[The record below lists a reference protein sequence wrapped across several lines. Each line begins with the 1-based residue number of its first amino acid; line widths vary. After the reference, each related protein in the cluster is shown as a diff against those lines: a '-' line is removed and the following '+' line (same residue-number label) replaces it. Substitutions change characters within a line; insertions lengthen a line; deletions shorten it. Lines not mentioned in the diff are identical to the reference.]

1 MVARNRKWNG
11 KAHWVVP
18 GRYLGEDLHGWWI
31 FQGAKGVLISRPGAA
46 FYTASDAVLLV
57 PRTGGY
63 VATFYDDT
71 YPGDFRVYVDL
82 AAAHD
87 WNTIRPGV
95 TEFHMID
102 MDLDVI
108 RSITRMGCIVD
119 DEDEFERAPGSHGL
133 PGRTSWNACARRPN
147 SFIRPS
153 RHSTHRSTAQRRMVQ
168 ERTGMSG
175 IIRVY
180 KRDDEGVLHFRE
192 AWFDEDYSQFVMNHG
207 VVGHQSKT
215 DETDVADAAAVEG
228 LMDAFA
234 VQCEEDGYAE
244 IPEEE
249 QFWVVAQ
256 YALKT
261 KDGTERDRY
270 LEEKAKDALISQ
282 LAWRGL
288 GTVERSEFGDA
299 KLNIFCLCP
308 DVNKAV
314 NAIKVC
320 IRGEDLD
327 FTKLSIGAA
336 PFSEPE
342 AFRLKHSPKPGAGF
356 TL

>member
-1 MVARNRKWNG
+1 
-11 KAHWVVP
+11 
-18 GRYLGEDLHGWWI
+18 
-31 FQGAKGVLISRPGAA
+31 
-46 FYTASDAVLLV
+46 
-57 PRTGGY
+57 
-63 VATFYDDT
+63 
-71 YPGDFRVYVDL
+71 
-82 AAAHD
+82 
-87 WNTIRPGV
+87 
-95 TEFHMID
+95 
-102 MDLDVI
+102 
-108 RSITRMGCIVD
+108 
-119 DEDEFERAPGSHGL
+119 
-133 PGRTSWNACARRPN
+133 
-147 SFIRPS
+147 
-153 RHSTHRSTAQRRMVQ
+153 
-168 ERTGMSG
+168 MSG

-180 KRDDEGVLHFRE
+180 KRNEDGTLHFRE

-207 VVGHQSKT
+207 AVGHQSKT
-215 DETDVADAAAVEG
+215 EETDVDDAEAADR

-234 VQCEEDGYAE
+234 AQCEEDGYAE
-244 IPEEE
+244 LPEQE

-261 KDGTERDRY
+261 REGTSRDRY
-270 LEEKAKDALISQ
+270 LEEKAKDALISH

-288 GTVERSEFGDA
+288 GTVERSEFSDS

-336 PFSEPE
+336 PYTDPT
-342 AFRLKHSPKPGAGF
+342 ALKLKHSPKQASVF

>member
-1 MVARNRKWNG
+1 
-11 KAHWVVP
+11 
-18 GRYLGEDLHGWWI
+18 
-31 FQGAKGVLISRPGAA
+31 
-46 FYTASDAVLLV
+46 
-57 PRTGGY
+57 
-63 VATFYDDT
+63 
-71 YPGDFRVYVDL
+71 
-82 AAAHD
+82 
-87 WNTIRPGV
+87 
-95 TEFHMID
+95 
-102 MDLDVI
+102 
-108 RSITRMGCIVD
+108 
-119 DEDEFERAPGSHGL
+119 
-133 PGRTSWNACARRPN
+133 
-147 SFIRPS
+147 
-153 RHSTHRSTAQRRMVQ
+153 
-168 ERTGMSG
+168 MSG

-180 KRDDEGVLHFRE
+180 KRDDEGVLQFRE
-192 AWFDEDYSQFVMNHG
+192 AWFDEDYSQFVMNYG

-215 DETDVADAAAVEG
+215 DETDVADAAAAEG

-234 VQCEEDGYAE
+234 VQCAEDGYAE
-244 IPEEE
+244 IAEED

-261 KDGTERDRY
+261 KDGTDRDRY
-270 LEEKAKDALISQ
+270 LEEKAKDALSH

-288 GTVERSEFGDA
+288 GTVERSEFSDA

-336 PFSEPE
+336 PFGDPE
-342 AFRLKHSPKPGAGF
+342 AFKLKHSPKPASGF